1 MATLPPDLTVDNE
14 PPATIPDERTLDEV
28 MSRPSA
34 GLIESIARGSGDLLV
49 LGAGGKMGP
58 TVARMAQRAFEA
70 GGRDGRVIAVSRFS
84 DPAARAGLEAVGV
97 RTLTG
102 DLLDPEFLHELPD
115 APDVVFMAGRKFG
128 STGAEH
134 LTWAM
139 NAHLP
144 GLVARRFREARCV
157 VFSTAAVYP
166 FTPADGAGADEELG
180 PAPIGEYAQSCLARE
195 RMFEYAAHT
204 WGTPSAL
211 IRLSYALDLRY
222 GVLHDIGD
230 SVRDGRAV
238 DVGMSTASVIWQGDA
253 CDLILRTLEHTS
265 APPLTLNVSGLEP
278 IRLRDAAIA
287 LGELLGVE
295 PEFEGA
301 ESQSALFVDC
311 RRMAGLVG
319 EPMTPLERVLRWT
332 ADWLRA
338 GGRTLDKP
346 THFEVRDGKF

>member
-1 MATLPPDLTVDNE
+1 MADALPD
-14 PPATIPDERTLDEV
+14 TIPDEGTLDEV

-58 TVARMAQRAFEA
+58 TTARMARRAFEA
-70 GGRDGRVIAVSRFS
+70 AGRDGRVIAVSRFS
-84 DPAARAGLEAVGV
+84 DPAARAGLEAAGV
-97 RTLTG
+97 QTLSG
-102 DLLDPEFLHELPD
+102 DLLEPGFLRELPD
-115 APDVVFMAGRKFG
+115 APEVVFMAGRKFG

-166 FTPADGAGADEELG
+166 FVPTDSAGADEDLE
-180 PAPIGEYAQSCLARE
+180 PEPIGEYAQSCLARE

-204 WGTPSAL
+204 WGTRSAL

-222 GVLHDIGD
+222 GVLHDVG
-230 SVRDGRAV
+230 SSLRDGRPV
-238 DVGMSTASVIWQGDA
+238 DVGMGTASVIWQGDA
-253 CDLILRTLEHTS
+253 CDLILRTLEHTA

-278 IRLRDAAIA
+278 IRIRDVAVAM
-287 LGELLGVE
+287 GELMGVE
-295 PEFEGA
+295 PAFEGS
-301 ESQSALFVDC
+301 ESDSALFVDC

-319 EPMTPLERVLRWT
+319 EPMTPPAAVLGWT
-332 ADWLRA
+332 ADWLRR

-346 THFEVRDGKF
+346 THFEVRDGKY

>member
-1 MATLPPDLTVDNE
+1 MAGDPLPD
-14 PPATIPDERTLDEV
+14 TIPDEATLDEA
-28 MSRPSA
+28 MSRPSV
-34 GLIESIARGSGDLLV
+34 GLIESIGRGSGDLLV

-58 TVARMAQRAFEA
+58 TAARMARRAFEA
-70 GGRDGRVIAVSRFS
+70 AGRDGQVIAVSRFS
-84 DPAARAGLEAVGV
+84 DPAARAGLEAAGV
-97 RTLTG
+97 VTLAG
-102 DLLDPEFLHELPD
+102 DLLEPGLLRELPD
-115 APDVVFMAGRKFG
+115 APEVVFMAGRKFG

-144 GLVARRFREARCV
+144 GLVARRFRESSCV

-166 FTPADGAGADEELG
+166 FTPTDGPGAGEDME
-180 PAPIGEYAQSCLARE
+180 PTPIGEYAQSCLARE

-204 WGTPSAL
+204 WGTRSAL

-222 GVLHDIGD
+222 GVLHDVGA
-230 SVRDGRAV
+230 SVRDGRPV
-238 DVGMSTASVIWQGDA
+238 NVGMSTASVIWQGDA
-253 CDLILRTLEHTS
+253 CDLILQTLEHTS

-278 IRLRDAAIA
+278 IRIRDAAVE
-287 LGELLGVE
+287 LGRLLGGE
-295 PEFEGA
+295 PVFEGV
-301 ESQSALFVDC
+301 ESDSALFVDC

-319 EPMTPLERVLRWT
+319 EPMTPLETVLSWT
-332 ADWLRA
+332 AGWLRS

>member
-1 MATLPPDLTVDNE
+1 
-14 PPATIPDERTLDEV
+14 
-28 MSRPSA
+28 MSRPSS

-58 TVARMAQRAFEA
+58 TVARMARAAFQA
-70 GGRDGRVIAVSRFS
+70 AGRDGQVMAVSRFS
-84 DPAARAGLEAVGV
+84 DPAARAGLEAAGV

-102 DLLDPEFLHELPD
+102 DLLDPDVLRALPD

-144 GLVARRFREARCV
+144 GLVARRYRDARFV

-166 FTPADGAGADEELG
+166 FTGADGPGADEGVVPE
-180 PAPIGEYAQSCLARE
+180 PIGEYAQSCLARE

-204 WGTPSAL
+204 WGTRSAL

-222 GVLHDIGD
+222 GVLHDIGA
-230 SVRDGRAV
+230 SLRDGLPV
-238 DVGMSTASVIWQGDA
+238 NLGMSRASVIWQGDA

-278 IRLRDAAIA
+278 IRIRDAAVQ
-287 LGELLGVE
+287 LGRLLGVE
-295 PEFEGA
+295 PEFSGV
-301 ESQSALFVDC
+301 ESESALFVDC
-311 RRMAGLVG
+311 RRMAELVG
-319 EPMTPLERVLRWT
+319 EPMTPLASVLRWT

-346 THFEVRDGKF
+346 THFEVRDGKLLDGVLRTLGTGRGRGCRRRWGRAC

>member
-1 MATLPPDLTVDNE
+1 MPTDVTMADSPPDS
-14 PPATIPDERTLDEV
+14 IPDEATLDEV
-28 MSRPSA
+28 MSRPSV

-58 TVARMAQRAFEA
+58 TTARMAQRAFEA
-70 GGRDGRVIAVSRFS
+70 AGREGRVIAVSRFS
-84 DPAARAGLEAVGV
+84 NPAARAGLEAAGV
-97 RTLTG
+97 TTLAG
-102 DLLDPEFLHELPD
+102 DLLDPGFLRALPD
-115 APDVVFMAGRKFG
+115 APEVVFMAGRKFG

-166 FTPADGAGADEELG
+166 FVPTDSTGADEDLE
-180 PAPIGEYAQSCLARE
+180 PEPIGEYAQSCLARE

-204 WGTPSAL
+204 WGTRSAL

-222 GVLHDIGD
+222 GVLHDVGA
-230 SVRDGRAV
+230 SVRDGQPV
-238 DVGMSTASVIWQGDA
+238 NVGMSTASVIWQGDA
-253 CDLILRTLEHTS
+253 CDLILRTLEYTS
-265 APPLTLNVSGLEP
+265 APPLTLNVSGMEP
-278 IRLRDAAIA
+278 IRIGEVGIE
-287 LGELLGVE
+287 LGRLLGVE
-295 PEFEGA
+295 PTFEGV
-301 ESQSALFVDC
+301 ESNSALFVDC

-319 EPMTPLERVLRWT
+319 EPMTPLGQVLRWT
-332 ADWLRA
+332 ADWLEA

-346 THFEVRDGKF
+346 THFDVRDGKF

>member
-1 MATLPPDLTVDNE
+1 MTVADSRPD
-14 PPATIPDERTLDEV
+14 TIPDEATLDEV
-28 MSRPSA
+28 MSRPSD

-58 TVARMAQRAFEA
+58 TTARMARRAFEA
-70 GGRDGRVIAVSRFS
+70 AGRDGRVIAVSRFS
-84 DPAARAGLEAVGV
+84 NPAARAGLEAAGV
-97 RTLTG
+97 QTLSG
-102 DLLDPEFLHELPD
+102 DLLEPEFLRELPD
-115 APDVVFMAGRKFG
+115 GPEVVFMAGRKFG

-166 FTPADGAGADEELG
+166 FVPTGGSGADEELE
-180 PAPIGEYAQSCLARE
+180 PEPIGEYAQSCLARE

-204 WGTPSAL
+204 WGTRSAL

-222 GVLHDIGD
+222 GVLHDVGA
-230 SVRDGRAV
+230 SVRDGRPV
-238 DVGMSTASVIWQGDA
+238 NVGMSTASVIWQGDA
-253 CDLILRTLEHTS
+253 CDLILRTLEHTT

-278 IRLRDAAIA
+278 IRIRDVAVAM
-287 LGELLGVE
+287 GELLGVE
-295 PEFEGA
+295 PKFEGV
-301 ESQSALFVDC
+301 ETGSALFVDC
-311 RRMAGLVG
+311 GRMAGLVG
-319 EPMTPLERVLRWT
+319 EPMTPLAAVLGWT
-332 ADWLRA
+332 ADWLRS
-338 GGRTLDKP
+338 GGRTLDRP

>member
-1 MATLPPDLTVDNE
+1 MPPDLTVADQ
-14 PPATIPDERTLDEV
+14 PPNLIPDERTLDEV

-58 TVARMAQRAFEA
+58 TLARMARAAFQA
-70 GGRDGRVIAVSRFS
+70 AGRDGQVMAVSRFS
-84 DPAARAGLEAVGV
+84 DPAARAGLEAAGV

-102 DLLDPEFLHELPD
+102 DLLDPDVLRALPD

-144 GLVARRFREARCV
+144 GLVARRYRDARFV

-166 FTPADGAGADEELG
+166 FTGADGPGADEGVVPE
-180 PAPIGEYAQSCLARE
+180 PIGEYAQSCLARE

-204 WGTPSAL
+204 WGTRSAL

-222 GVLHDIGD
+222 GVLHDIGA
-230 SVRDGRAV
+230 SLRDGRAV
-238 DVGMSTASVIWQGDA
+238 DVAMSRASVIWQGDA

-278 IRLRDAAIA
+278 IRIRDAAVQ
-287 LGELLGVE
+287 LGRLLGVE
-295 PEFEGA
+295 PEFRG
-301 ESQSALFVDC
+301 
-311 RRMAGLVG
+311 RRVRERAVCGLPAYG
-319 EPMTPLERVLRWT
+319 RT
-332 ADWLRA
+332 
-338 GGRTLDKP
+338 GGRADDAAGAGVGLDRRLAAGRRPHAGQAPP
-346 THFEVRDGKF
+346 TSKSATGRF

>member
-1 MATLPPDLTVDNE
+1 MVADSLP
-14 PPATIPDERTLDEV
+14 ASIPDEATLDEV

-34 GLIESIARGSGDLLV
+34 GLVESIARGSGDLLV

-58 TVARMAQRAFEA
+58 TVARMARRAFEA
-70 GGRDGRVIAVSRFS
+70 AGRDGHVIAVSRFS
-84 DPAARAGLEAVGV
+84 DRAARAGLEAAGV
-97 RTLTG
+97 ATISG
-102 DLLDPEFLHELPD
+102 DLLEPDFLRELPD
-115 APDVVFMAGRKFG
+115 APEVVFMAGRKFG

-144 GLVARRFREARCV
+144 GLVARRFRESSCV

-166 FTPADGAGADEELG
+166 FVPTDGAGADEDLAPE
-180 PAPIGEYAQSCLARE
+180 PIGEYAQSCLARE

-204 WGTPSAL
+204 WGTRSAL

-222 GVLHDIGD
+222 GVLHDVGA
-230 SVRDGRAV
+230 SVRDGQPV
-238 DVGMSTASVIWQGDA
+238 HVGMSTASVIWQGDA
-253 CDLILRTLEHTS
+253 CDLILRTLEHTA

-278 IRLRDAAIA
+278 IRIRDVANE
-287 LGELLGVE
+287 LGRLLGVE
-295 PEFEGA
+295 PTCEGA
-301 ESQSALFVDC
+301 ESDSALFVDC
-311 RRMAGLVG
+311 RRMAALVG
-319 EPMTPLERVLRWT
+319 EPMTPLGPVLRWT

>member
-1 MATLPPDLTVDNE
+1 VADSLPD
-14 PPATIPDERTLDEV
+14 TIPDEGTLDEV

-34 GLIESIARGSGDLLV
+34 GLIESIGRGSGDLLV

-58 TVARMAQRAFEA
+58 TTARMARRAFEA
-70 GGRDGRVIAVSRFS
+70 AGRDGEVIAVSRFS
-84 DPAARAGLEAVGV
+84 NPQARAGLEAAGV
-97 RTLTG
+97 TTIAG
-102 DLLDPEFLHELPD
+102 DLLEPGFLRDLPD
-115 APDVVFMAGRKFG
+115 APEVVFMAGRKFG

-166 FTPADGAGADEELG
+166 FVPTDSAGADEDLE
-180 PAPIGEYAQSCLARE
+180 PEPIGEYAQSCLARE
-195 RMFEYAAHT
+195 RMFEYAAHS
-204 WGTPSAL
+204 WGTRSAL

-222 GVLHDIGD
+222 GVLHDVGA
-230 SVRDGRAV
+230 SVRDGV
-238 DVGMSTASVIWQGDA
+238 PVNVGMGTASVIWQGDA
-253 CDLILRTLEHTS
+253 CDLILRTLEHTA

-278 IRLRDAAIA
+278 IRIRDAAVA

-295 PEFEGA
+295 PDFEGV
-301 ESQSALFVDC
+301 ESESALFVDC
-311 RRMAGLVG
+311 GRMAGLVG
-319 EPMTPLERVLRWT
+319 EPMTPPAAVLGWT
-332 ADWLRA
+332 ADWLRS

>member
-1 MATLPPDLTVDNE
+1 MRLPTS
-14 PPATIPDERTLDEV
+14 IPDERTLDEV
-28 MSRPSA
+28 MSRPSR

-70 GGRDGRVIAVSRFS
+70 AGRDGHVIAVSRFS
-84 DPAARAGLEAVGV
+84 DPAARAGLEAAGV
-97 RTLTG
+97 AAIAG
-102 DLLDPEFLHELPD
+102 DLLEPAFLRELPD
-115 APDVVFMAGRKFG
+115 APAVVFMAGRKFG

-166 FTPADGAGADEELG
+166 FVSADGLGADEGVE
-180 PAPIGEYAQSCLARE
+180 PQPVGEYAQSCLARE
-195 RMFEYAAHT
+195 RMFEYAAAT
-204 WGTPSAL
+204 WGTRSAL

-222 GVLHDIGD
+222 GVLHDIGA
-230 SVRDGRAV
+230 SVRDRRPV

-253 CDLILRTLEHTS
+253 CDLILRTLEHTA
-265 APPLTLNVSGLEP
+265 APPLTLNVSGLAP
-278 IRLRDAAIA
+278 IGIRDVAAA
-287 LGELLGVE
+287 LGELLDVA
-295 PEFEGA
+295 PAFEGS
-301 ESQSALFVDC
+301 ESDSALFVNC
-311 RRMAGLVG
+311 RRMAALVG
-319 EPMTPLERVLRWT
+319 EPMTPLATVLGWT
-332 ADWLRA
+332 ADWLRS
-338 GGRTLDKP
+338 GGRTLAKP

>member
-1 MATLPPDLTVDNE
+1 MPPDLTMADRL
-14 PPATIPDERTLDEV
+14 PASIPDEQSLDEV

-34 GLIESIARGSGDLLV
+34 GLIESLARGSGDLLV

-58 TVARMAQRAFEA
+58 TLARMARQAFQA
-70 GGRDGRVIAVSRFS
+70 AGRDGQVIAVSRFS
-84 DPAARAGLEAVGV
+84 DPAARAGLEAAGV
-97 RTLTG
+97 ATIAG
-102 DLLDPEFLHELPD
+102 DLLEPTFLRELPD
-115 APDVVFMAGRKFG
+115 APEVVFMAGRKFG

-166 FTPADGAGADEELG
+166 FVPTDGRGAGEDLEPE
-180 PAPIGEYAQSCLARE
+180 PIGEYAQSCLARE
-195 RMFEYAAHT
+195 RIFEYAAHT
-204 WGTPSAL
+204 WGTRSAL

-222 GVLHDIGD
+222 GVLHDIGA
-230 SVRDGRAV
+230 SLRDRRPV
-238 DVGMSTASVIWQGDA
+238 DVGMSAASVIWQGDA

-278 IRLRDAAIA
+278 IRIRDAAIE
-287 LGELLGVE
+287 LGRLLDVE
-295 PEFEGA
+295 PEFEGV
-301 ESQSALFVDC
+301 ESANALFVDC

-319 EPMTPLERVLRWT
+319 EPPTPLATVLRWT
-332 ADWLRA
+332 ADWLRT

-346 THFEVRDGKF
+346 THFEVRDGKY

>member
-1 MATLPPDLTVDNE
+1 MPTNTTAAERPPD
-14 PPATIPDERTLDEV
+14 TIADEATLDEV

-34 GLIESIARGSGDLLV
+34 GLVESVGRGSGDLLV

-58 TVARMAQRAFEA
+58 TVARMARRAFA
-70 GGRDGRVIAVSRFS
+70 AAGRDGQVIAVSRFS
-84 DPAARAGLEAVGV
+84 DPAARAGLEAAGV
-97 RTLTG
+97 ATLAG
-102 DLLDPEFLHELPD
+102 DLLDPGFLRELPD

-134 LTWAM
+134 LTWVM

-166 FTPADGAGADEELG
+166 FTAADGPGANEAVG
-180 PAPIGEYAQSCLARE
+180 PEPIGEYAQSCLARE
-195 RMFEYAAHT
+195 RMFEYAAET

-222 GVLHDIGD
+222 GVLHDIGA
-230 SVRDGRAV
+230 SVRDGRPV
-238 DVGMSTASVIWQGDA
+238 DVGMSTASVIWQGDS
-253 CDLILRTLEHTS
+253 CDLILRTLAHTS
-265 APPLTLNVSGLEP
+265 APPLTLNVSGLAP
-278 IRLRDAAIA
+278 IGIRDVAVA

-295 PEFEGA
+295 PELEGV
-301 ESQSALFVDC
+301 ESDSALFVDC
-311 RRMAGLVG
+311 RRMAELVG
-319 EPMTPLERVLRWT
+319 EPMTPLGTVLGWT

-346 THFEVRDGKF
+346 THFEVRDGRF

>member
-1 MATLPPDLTVDNE
+1 MPTNTTTAEPPPD
-14 PPATIPDERTLDEV
+14 TIADEATLDEV

-34 GLIESIARGSGDLLV
+34 GLVESMGRGSGDLLV

-58 TVARMAQRAFEA
+58 TVARMAQRAFA
-70 GGRDGRVIAVSRFS
+70 AAGRDGQVIAVSRFS
-84 DPAARAGLEAVGV
+84 DPAARAGLEAAGV
-97 RTLTG
+97 ATLAG
-102 DLLDPEFLHELPD
+102 DLLDPCFLRELPD
-115 APDVVFMAGRKFG
+115 APEVVFMAGRKFG

-134 LTWAM
+134 LTWVM

-166 FTPADGAGADEELG
+166 FTAADGPGANEAVG
-180 PAPIGEYAQSCLARE
+180 PEPIGEYAQSCLARE
-195 RMFEYAAHT
+195 RMFEYAAET
-204 WGTPSAL
+204 WGTHSAL

-222 GVLHDIGD
+222 GVLHDIGA
-230 SVRDGRAV
+230 SVRDGRPV
-238 DVGMSTASVIWQGDA
+238 DVGMRTASVIWQGDS

-265 APPLTLNVSGLEP
+265 APPLMLNVSGLAP
-278 IRLRDAAIA
+278 IRIRDVAVA

-301 ESQSALFVDC
+301 ESDSALFVDC

-319 EPMTPLERVLRWT
+319 EPMTRLSTVLRWT

-346 THFEVRDGKF
+346 THFEVRDGRF

>member
-1 MATLPPDLTVDNE
+1 MADCLP
-14 PPATIPDERTLDEV
+14 ASIPDEATLDEV

-34 GLIESIARGSGDLLV
+34 GLVESLARGSGDLLV

-58 TVARMAQRAFEA
+58 TVARMARRAIA
-70 GGRDGRVIAVSRFS
+70 AAGRDGQVIAVSRFS
-84 DPAARAGLEAVGV
+84 DPPARAGLEAAGV
-97 RTLTG
+97 ATIAG
-102 DLLDPEFLHELPD
+102 DLLEPAFLRELPD

-134 LTWAM
+134 LTWVM

-166 FTPADGAGADEELG
+166 FVSTDSAGADENLE
-180 PAPIGEYAQSCLARE
+180 PEPIGEYAQSCLARE
-195 RMFEYAAHT
+195 RMFEHAAHT
-204 WGTPSAL
+204 WGTRSAL

-222 GVLHDIGD
+222 GVLHDVGV
-230 SVRDGRAV
+230 SVRDGQPV
-238 DVGMSTASVIWQGDA
+238 NVGMSTASVIWQGDA

-278 IRLRDAAIA
+278 IRIRDAAFEM
-287 LGELLGVE
+287 GRLLEVE
-295 PEFEGA
+295 PEFEGV
-301 ESQSALFVDC
+301 ESDGALFVDC

-319 EPMTPLERVLRWT
+319 EPMTPPATVLGWT

>member
-1 MATLPPDLTVDNE
+1 MAADSL
-14 PPATIPDERTLDEV
+14 PATIPDEATLDEV
-28 MSRPSA
+28 MSRPSP

-58 TVARMAQRAFEA
+58 TTARMARRAFEA
-70 GGRDGRVIAVSRFS
+70 AGRNGEVIAVSRFS
-84 DPAARAGLEAVGV
+84 DPAARAGLEAAGV
-97 RTLTG
+97 QTLSG
-102 DLLDPEFLHELPD
+102 DLLEPQFLRELPD
-115 APDVVFMAGRKFG
+115 APEVVFMAGRKFG

-166 FTPADGAGADEELG
+166 FVSTDGPGADEDLAPE
-180 PAPIGEYAQSCLARE
+180 PIGEYAQSCLARE

-204 WGTPSAL
+204 WGTRSAL

-222 GVLHDIGD
+222 GVLHDVGA
-230 SVRDGRAV
+230 SLRDGQPV
-238 DVGMSTASVIWQGDA
+238 NLGMSTASVIWQGDA
-253 CDLILRTLEHTS
+253 CDLILRTLEHTA

-278 IRLRDAAIA
+278 IRIRDAAIE
-287 LGELLGVE
+287 LGRLLGVE
-295 PEFEGA
+295 PAFEGR
-301 ESQSALFVDC
+301 ESDSALFVDC
-311 RRMAGLVG
+311 GRMADLVG
-319 EPMTPLERVLRWT
+319 KPMTPLAPVLGWT
-332 ADWLRA
+332 AGWLQT

-346 THFEVRDGKF
+346 THFEVRDGRF

>member
-1 MATLPPDLTVDNE
+1 MAADQLPDSV
-14 PPATIPDERTLDEV
+14 PDEGTLDEV

-34 GLIESIARGSGDLLV
+34 GLIESVARGSGDLLV

-70 GGRDGRVIAVSRFS
+70 AGRDGQVIAVSRFS
-84 DPAARAGLEAVGV
+84 DPAARAGLDAVGV
-97 RTLTG
+97 ATIAG
-102 DLLDPEFLHELPD
+102 DLLEPAFLRELPD

-134 LTWAM
+134 LTWVM
-139 NAHLP
+139 NAYLP
-144 GLVARRFREARCV
+144 GLVTRRFREARCV

-166 FTPADGAGADEELG
+166 FVPTDGRGAGEDLEPE
-180 PAPIGEYAQSCLARE
+180 PIGEYAQSCLARE
-195 RMFEYAAHT
+195 RMFEYAAQR
-204 WGTPSAL
+204 WGTRSAL

-222 GVLHDIGD
+222 GVLHDIAASLCGGHP
-230 SVRDGRAV
+230 VN
-238 DVGMSTASVIWQGDA
+238 VGMSTASVIWQGDA

-278 IRLRDAAIA
+278 IRIRDVAGAM
-287 LGELLGVE
+287 GEVLDIE
-295 PEFEGA
+295 PEFEGT
-301 ESQSALFVDC
+301 ESDSALFVDC

-319 EPMTPLERVLRWT
+319 EPMTPLATVLGWT
-332 ADWLRA
+332 ADWLRT

>member
-1 MATLPPDLTVDNE
+1 
-14 PPATIPDERTLDEV
+14 
-28 MSRPSA
+28 
-34 GLIESIARGSGDLLV
+34 
-49 LGAGGKMGP
+49 MGP
-58 TVARMAQRAFEA
+58 TLARMAQRAFEA
-70 GGRDGRVIAVSRFS
+70 AGREGRIIAVSRFS
-84 DPAARAGLEAVGV
+84 DPAARAGLEAAGV
-97 RTLTG
+97 ETLTG
-102 DLLDPEFLHELPD
+102 DLLDPDVLRELPD

-166 FTPADGAGADEELG
+166 FVPTDGAGADEGVE
-180 PAPIGEYAQSCLARE
+180 PEPVGEYAQSCLARE

-222 GVLHDIGD
+222 GVLHDIGA
-230 SVRDGRAV
+230 SLRDGQTV
-238 DVGMSTASVIWQGDA
+238 DVGMSRASVIWQGDA

-278 IRLRDAAIA
+278 IRIRDAAIA
-287 LGELLGVE
+287 LGELLSVE

-301 ESQSALFVDC
+301 ESDSALFVDC

-319 EPMTPLERVLRWT
+319 EPMTPLSTVLRWT

>member
-1 MATLPPDLTVDNE
+1 MTAADSPPDS
-14 PPATIPDERTLDEV
+14 IPDERTLDEV
-28 MSRPSA
+28 MSRPSV
-34 GLIESIARGSGDLLV
+34 GLIESISRGSGDLLV

-58 TVARMAQRAFEA
+58 TVARMARRAFEA
-70 GGRDGRVIAVSRFS
+70 AGREGRVIAVSRFS
-84 DPAARAGLEAVGV
+84 DPAARAGLQAAGV
-97 RTLTG
+97 ATISG
-102 DLLDPEFLHELPD
+102 DLLEPGFLRDLPD

-144 GLVARRFREARCV
+144 GLVARRFRAARCV

-166 FTPADGAGADEELG
+166 FVSIVSAGADEDLAPE
-180 PAPIGEYAQSCLARE
+180 PIGEYAQSCLARE

-204 WGTPSAL
+204 WGTRSAL

-222 GVLHDIGD
+222 GVLHDVGA
-230 SVRDGRAV
+230 SVRDGQPV

-253 CDLILRTLEHTS
+253 CDLILRTLEHTA
-265 APPLTLNVSGLEP
+265 APPLTLNVSGLEL
-278 IRLRDAAIA
+278 IRIRDVAVA
-287 LGELLGVE
+287 LGELLDVE
-295 PEFEGA
+295 PEFEGS
-301 ESQSALFVDC
+301 ESDSALFVDC

-319 EPMTPLERVLRWT
+319 EPMTPLRAVLRWT

-346 THFEVRDGKF
+346 THFEVRDGKY

>member
-1 MATLPPDLTVDNE
+1 MTVADQL
-14 PPATIPDERTLDEV
+14 PATIPDEATLDEV

-34 GLIESIARGSGDLLV
+34 GLVESIARGSGDLLV

-58 TVARMAQRAFEA
+58 TVARMARRAFEA
-70 GGRDGRVIAVSRFS
+70 AGRDGEVIAVSRFS
-84 DPAARAGLEAVGV
+84 DPAARAGLEAAGV
-97 RTLTG
+97 ATISG
-102 DLLDPEFLHELPD
+102 DLLEPAFLRELPD
-115 APDVVFMAGRKFG
+115 APEVVFMAGRKFG

-134 LTWAM
+134 LTWVM

-166 FTPADGAGADEELG
+166 FTPTDGTGAGEDLEPE
-180 PAPIGEYAQSCLARE
+180 PIGEYAQSCLARE

-204 WGTPSAL
+204 WGTRSAL

-222 GVLHDIGD
+222 GVLHDVGA
-230 SVRDGRAV
+230 SVRDGQAV
-238 DVGMSTASVIWQGDA
+238 NVGMSTASVIWQGDA
-253 CDLILRTLEHTS
+253 CDLILRTLEHTA
-265 APPLTLNVSGLEP
+265 APPLTVNVSGTEP
-278 IRLRDAAIA
+278 IRIREVAVE
-287 LGELLGVE
+287 LGRLLGVE
-295 PEFEGA
+295 PMLEGV
-301 ESQSALFVDC
+301 ESDSALFVDC

-319 EPMTPLERVLRWT
+319 EPMTPLGTVLRWT

>member
-1 MATLPPDLTVDNE
+1 MATLPSDLTVADL

-28 MSRPSA
+28 MSRPSD
-34 GLIESIARGSGDLLV
+34 GLIESMARGSGDLLV

-58 TVARMAQRAFEA
+58 TVGRMARRAFQA
-70 GGRDGRVIAVSRFS
+70 AGRDGQVIAVSRFS
-84 DPAARAGLEAVGV
+84 DPVARAGLEAAGV

-102 DLLDPEFLHELPD
+102 DLLDPDFLRALPD

-166 FTPADGAGADEELG
+166 FTAADGPGADEGVDPE
-180 PAPIGEYAQSCLARE
+180 PIGEYAQSCLARE

-222 GVLHDIGD
+222 GVLHDIGA
-230 SVRDGRAV
+230 SLRDGRAV

-253 CDLILRTLEHTS
+253 CDLILRTLEHTA

-278 IRLRDAAIA
+278 IRIRDVAVA
-287 LGELLGVE
+287 LGEILDVE
-295 PEFEGA
+295 SEFEGI
-301 ESQSALFVDC
+301 ESDSALFVDC

-319 EPMTPLERVLRWT
+319 EPMTPLAPVLRWT

>member
-1 MATLPPDLTVDNE
+1 MADSLPD
-14 PPATIPDERTLDEV
+14 TIPDETTLDEV

-34 GLIESIARGSGDLLV
+34 GLTESIARGSGDLLV

-70 GGRDGRVIAVSRFS
+70 AGREGEVIAVSRFS
-84 DPAARAGLEAVGV
+84 DPAARSGLEAAGV
-97 RTLTG
+97 ATISG
-102 DLLDPEFLHELPD
+102 DLLEHGFLRELPD
-115 APDVVFMAGRKFG
+115 APEVVFMAGRKFG

-166 FTPADGAGADEELG
+166 FVPTDSAGADEDLE
-180 PAPIGEYAQSCLARE
+180 PEPIGEYAQSCLARE
-195 RMFEYAAHT
+195 RMFEYAAQT
-204 WGTPSAL
+204 WGTRSAL

-222 GVLHDIGD
+222 GVLHDVG
-230 SVRDGRAV
+230 SSLRDGRPV

-253 CDLILRTLEHTS
+253 CDLILRTLEHTA

-278 IRLRDAAIA
+278 IRVREVGGE
-287 LGELLGVE
+287 LGRLLGVA
-295 PEFEGA
+295 PRFEGV
-301 ESQSALFVDC
+301 ESASALFVDC
-311 RRMAGLVG
+311 GRMARLVG
-319 EPMTPLERVLRWT
+319 KPMTPLETVLGWT
-332 ADWLRA
+332 ADWLRR

-346 THFEVRDGKF
+346 THFEVRDGKY

>member
-1 MATLPPDLTVDNE
+1 MTVADSL
-14 PPATIPDERTLDEV
+14 PATIPDERTLDEV

-34 GLIESIARGSGDLLV
+34 GLIESIARGSGDLLI

-58 TVARMAQRAFEA
+58 SVARMAQRAFQA
-70 GGRDGRVIAVSRFS
+70 AGRDGQVIAVSRFS
-84 DPAARAGLEAVGV
+84 DPAARAGLEAAGV
-97 RTLTG
+97 HTRAG
-102 DLLDPEFLHELPD
+102 DLLEPDFLRQLPD
-115 APDVVFMAGRKFG
+115 APAVVFMAGRKFG

-144 GLVARRFREARCV
+144 GLVARRYREARCV

-166 FTPADGAGADEELG
+166 FTPTDGPGADEELA
-180 PAPIGEYAQSCLARE
+180 PEPIGEYAQSCLARE
-195 RMFEYAAHT
+195 RIFEYAAHT
-204 WGTPSAL
+204 WGTRSAL

-222 GVLHDIGD
+222 GVLHDIGA

-238 DVGMSTASVIWQGDA
+238 NLGMSRASVIWQGDA
-253 CDLILRTLEHTS
+253 CDLILRTLEHTA

-278 IRLRDAAIA
+278 IRIRDVAED
-287 LGELLGVE
+287 LGRLLGVE
-295 PEFEGA
+295 PAFDGA
-301 ESQSALFVDC
+301 ESDSVLFVDC
-311 RRMAGLVG
+311 RRMAGMVG
-319 EPMTPLERVLRWT
+319 EPMTPLRLVLRWT
-332 ADWLRA
+332 ADWLRS

>member
-1 MATLPPDLTVDNE
+1 MGPDSL
-14 PPATIPDERTLDEV
+14 PATIPDERTLDEV

-34 GLIESIARGSGDLLV
+34 GLVESLARGSGDLLV

-58 TVARMAQRAFEA
+58 TVSRMAQRAFEA
-70 GGRDGRVIAVSRFS
+70 AGRDGKVIAVSRFS
-84 DPAARAGLEAVGV
+84 DPAARAGLEAAGV
-97 RTLTG
+97 TTVAG
-102 DLLDPEFLHELPD
+102 DLLESSFLHELPD

-144 GLVARRFREARCV
+144 GLVARRFQDARCV

-166 FTPADGAGADEELG
+166 FVPTEGTGADEDVAPE
-180 PAPIGEYAQSCLARE
+180 PIGEYAQSCLARE

-204 WGTPSAL
+204 WGTQSAL

-222 GVLHDIGD
+222 GVLHDIGV
-230 SVRDGRAV
+230 SVRDARPV

-265 APPLTLNVSGLEP
+265 APPLTLNVSGMAP
-278 IRLRDAAIA
+278 IRIRDVAG
-287 LGELLGVE
+287 LMGELLDVE
-295 PEFEGA
+295 PEFEGV
-301 ESQSALFVDC
+301 ESGSALFVDC

-319 EPMTPLERVLRWT
+319 VPMTPLATVLRWT
-332 ADWLRA
+332 ADWLRS

-346 THFEVRDGKF
+346 THFEVRDGKY

>member
-1 MATLPPDLTVDNE
+1 MAADPLPDS
-14 PPATIPDERTLDEV
+14 IPDEWTLDEV

-34 GLIESIARGSGDLLV
+34 GLIESVARGSGDLLV

-58 TVARMAQRAFEA
+58 TVARMARRVFEA
-70 GGRDGRVIAVSRFS
+70 AGREGRVIAVSRFS
-84 DPAARAGLEAVGV
+84 DPAARAGLEAAGV
-97 RTLTG
+97 ATISG
-102 DLLDPEFLHELPD
+102 DLLEPTFLRELPD

-134 LTWAM
+134 LTWVM

-166 FTPADGAGADEELG
+166 FVPTDGRGAGEDLAPE
-180 PAPIGEYAQSCLARE
+180 PIGEYAQSCLARE
-195 RMFEYAAHT
+195 RMFEYAAQT
-204 WGTPSAL
+204 WGTRSAL

-222 GVLHDIGD
+222 GVLHDVGA
-230 SVRDGRAV
+230 SLRDGQPV
-238 DVGMSTASVIWQGDA
+238 NVGMSTASVIWQGDA

-265 APPLTLNVSGLEP
+265 APPLTLNVSGLAP
-278 IRLRDAAIA
+278 IRIRDVAVAM
-287 LGELLGVE
+287 GEVLDVE
-295 PEFEGA
+295 PEFEGT
-301 ESQSALFVDC
+301 ESDSALFVDC

-319 EPMTPLERVLRWT
+319 EPMTPLATVLGWT